1 MEFLLYLV
9 AIILFIP
16 LTVINLIV
24 VGVKYSFKWNILKG
38 YFRETALDI
47 DIFGNKNFRTLLN
60 TTLITKQGYQFGQ
73 KNETISSVLGKN
85 YLTNTLTTTGKLL
98 VKILTV
104 RHVIDSIAEW
114 FMKLLVMLL
123 LSTVCFSQIKINKQ
137 SIIYKKDTLCII
149 DKKILYKDTILYLD
163 NNSSIR
169 ISKNL
174 LYYYSDKVYLK
185 FKFNKKSN
193 KYLKLWKKCY
203 PFCFC

>member
-16 LTVINLIV
+16 LTIINLIV

-85 YLTNTLTTTGKLL
+85 YLTNTLTTAGKLL
-98 VKILTV
+98 VKILTE
-104 RHVIDSIAEW
+104 RHEIDA
-114 FMKLLVMLL
+114 
-123 LSTVCFSQIKINKQ
+123 
-137 SIIYKKDTLCII
+137 I
-149 DKKILYKDTILYLD
+149 DE
-163 NNSSIR
+163 
-169 ISKNL
+169 
-174 LYYYSDKVYLK
+174 
-185 FKFNKKSN
+185 
-193 KYLKLWKKCY
+193 
-203 PFCFC
+203 